1 MRNIVLGYDFPSRI
15 CRKIGIAGLRLRM
28 QMNNLATWVR
38 NDLGIDP
45 EANSP
50 LTGETL
56 DLTPRSYTMSVGI
69 TF

>member
-1 MRNIVLGYDFPSRI
+1 
-15 CRKIGIAGLRLRM
+15 
-28 QMNNLATWVR
+28 MNNLATWVR